1 MGGGGSWL
9 GDPYVKPRVLKV
21 SVMKSSSHWRHKYSQ
36 NCPNR
41 PPICSVNTGILSK
54 SALLIRPEF
63 PPFDITVNSSVYIGF
78 CLLWKPAE
86 YRGPNGTFGTV
97 QTGLIDFSSMFF
109 NHWPTGRCL
118 PVN

>member
-1 MGGGGSWL
+1 M
-9 GDPYVKPRVLKV
+9 VHVITKV
-21 SVMKSSSHWRHKYSQ
+21 YIKHIYSQ

-63 PPFDITVNSSVYIGF
+63 PPFDITVSSSVYIGF

>member
-1 MGGGGSWL
+1 MVSFL
-9 GDPYVKPRVLKV
+9 VLSFISRSLSFSSLHCIKHV
-21 SVMKSSSHWRHKYSQ
+21 SFSELFVF
-36 NCPNR
+36 P
-41 PPICSVNTGILSK
+41 
-54 SALLIRPEF
+54 PEF